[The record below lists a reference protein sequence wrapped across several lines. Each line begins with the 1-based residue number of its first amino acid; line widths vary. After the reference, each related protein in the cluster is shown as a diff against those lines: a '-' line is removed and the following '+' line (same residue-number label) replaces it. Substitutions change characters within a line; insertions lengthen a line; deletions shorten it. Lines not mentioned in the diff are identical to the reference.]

1 MVDKDKFYD
10 TIKARQKLDNNYPW
24 LERDVWQ
31 PRLEALGEDEDDI
44 IEFMDNA
51 DTEVLGALWSVYDEL
66 MDKFPSEKMDKAID
80 RFLENYQKAF
90 NVKFKQGANNE

>member
-1 MVDKDKFYD
+1 MVDKDKFYN
-10 TIKARQKLDNNYPW
+10 TIKARKKLPLDYPW

-51 DTEVLGALWSVYDEL
+51 DEEILSALWSVYDEL
-66 MDKFPSEKMDKAID
+66 MDKFPSEKMDNAID
-80 RFLENYQKAF
+80 RYLENYHKAF
-90 NVKFKQGANNE
+90 DVKFN